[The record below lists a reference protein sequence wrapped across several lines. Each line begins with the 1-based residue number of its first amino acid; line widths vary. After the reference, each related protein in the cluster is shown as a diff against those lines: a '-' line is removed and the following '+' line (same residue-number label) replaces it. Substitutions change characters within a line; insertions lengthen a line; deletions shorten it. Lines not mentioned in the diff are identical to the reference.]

1 MIYQSQDENITDER
15 KMGSNLVVSPKLV
28 CPGVSFPGFA
38 SLVQSLLLIL
48 FIKSSLGRIKSYE
61 SCEPNFIMQYHSLHG
76 YNQIGGMKQGL
87 PGVKLGSKDRMTLM
101 TTLS

>member
-38 SLVQSLLLIL
+38 SLVHSLLLML
-48 FIKSSLGRIKSYE
+48 FIKSSLGRIKSYK
-61 SCEPNFIMQYHSLHG
+61 SL
-76 YNQIGGMKQGL
+76 
-87 PGVKLGSKDRMTLM
+87 
-101 TTLS
+101 